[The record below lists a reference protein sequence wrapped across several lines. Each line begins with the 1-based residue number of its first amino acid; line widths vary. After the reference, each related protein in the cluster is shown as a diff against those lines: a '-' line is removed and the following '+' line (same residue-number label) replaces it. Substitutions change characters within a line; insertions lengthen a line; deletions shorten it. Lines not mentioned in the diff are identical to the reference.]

1 MPELV
6 SHPRYPWP
14 MPDLRVPTRIPGSVD
29 ADVDGQRVV
38 LSPKDFAYFGI
49 EGSGAPVWDLID
61 GARTIDDIVASLEA
75 EYEAPEGTIRTET
88 LAFLDALVAAGLV
101 AELGPPADRA

>member
-1 MPELV
+1 
-6 SHPRYPWP
+6 
-14 MPDLRVPTRIPGSVD
+14 MPDLRIPTRIIGSVD

-61 GARTIDDIVASLEA
+61 GVRTVDDIVAALES
-75 EYEAPEGTIRTET
+75 EFEAPGAPDGTIRAET
-88 LAFLDALVAAGLV
+88 LAFLDSLVAAGLV
-101 AELGPPADRA
+101 AELGPPPAEA